1 LNRAD
6 DGAGGAN
13 TGYPLTVTMRTIARC
28 FLLFGLVAA
37 VPRVAAAQ
45 ATLAGEVKDTTG
57 AVLPGVT
64 VEAASPALVEK
75 VRAAVTDGSGRYRI
89 ESLPP
94 GSYTVTFSLTGFAPV
109 TREDLMVSGSGVITV
124 DVELTVGGLAE
135 TITVTPRRRDESSLD
150 VPGAINAFTAADI
163 KTAGID
169 RPQDFVALTPNMSLV
184 QTQNQGTSFVTVR
197 GISQARNS
205 EPSVAVLIDGVQMAN
220 PSQFNQELFDIDTI
234 QVLKGPQGAL
244 YGRNAIGGAIII
256 NTRRPGDVFQGNVTV
271 GADSGPGLNVRG
283 SMSGPISD
291 TFKYMA
297 TASYLDTQGYIRN
310 AFLNE
315 NADPFQDVSGRLRF
329 VWEPSNELSADVRV
343 YASAVRTQALYFNI
357 TESVNDTSLPVR
369 VNNAGVNERNMFGTS
384 LKLDYAT
391 PLGTLTSITAY
402 DRFNELLTGDQFDF
416 LPIPESVLFQFFGS
430 DQAQHQFLEVNALSE
445 ALQFASPATK
455 RVRWIA
461 GAYLI
466 STDRFISTGNVFDLG
481 TGEVPEVKR
490 DPLPLFNPQFTFLAD
505 TQDNFAWAVFG
516 NVDVDLTDKLE
527 LSMSLRYDRDDRTN
541 ITETPAEF
549 IPAPLVGIAFPGQV
563 RTHTWD
569 DVQPKVTLRHKPTR
583 DSTLYVGY
591 SRGFRSGGF
600 NQTGVG
606 AAGIPGVNDLFDA
619 ETADTYEGG
628 AKAEFLDRRVGA
640 NVSVFHTQAKGSYFF
655 VFDPN
660 TSTQNLGNLDRV
672 NYTGAEFEVRGRI
685 LDGFDGYVGVGF
697 TDSEIK
703 ESRRAA
709 SDVGNEAP
717 LVSRYTTNVGLQ
729 YRHSLFSELSA
740 FVRSDIEVIGPTWF
754 YPDNFTERDAVTLL
768 NLRVGVDGTSWSATV
783 WAKNLT
789 DTTYNAEWSPGP
801 MFFPNPGYTNNFV
814 FKAMPRRWGVDLNY
828 RF

>member
-1 LNRAD
+1 
-6 DGAGGAN
+6 
-13 TGYPLTVTMRTIARC
+13 MRTIARC
-28 FLLFGLVAA
+28 FLLFGLIA
-37 VPRVAAAQ
+37 VVPHVAAAQ
-45 ATLAGEVKDTTG
+45 ATLAGEVRDTTG
-57 AVLPGVT
+57 LVLPGVT

-75 VRAAVTDGSGRYRI
+75 VRTAVTDGSGRYRI
-89 ESLPP
+89 EALPP
-94 GSYTVTFSLTGFAPV
+94 GSYRVRFSLTGFAPV

-124 DVELTVGGLAE
+124 DVALTVGAAE
-135 TITVTPRRRDESSLD
+135 TITVTARRRDELSLD
-150 VPGAINAFTAADI
+150 VPVAVNTFTADVIEA
-163 KTAGID
+163 AGIE
-169 RPQDFVALTPNMSLV
+169 RPQDFVALTPNVSVV

-220 PSQFNQELFDIDTI
+220 PSLFNQELFDIDTI

-256 NTRRPGDVFQGNVTV
+256 NTKEPSDVLEGNVSL
-271 GADSGPGLNVRG
+271 GADSGPGMKVRG
-283 SMSGPISD
+283 GVSGPISD
-291 TFKYMA
+291 TLKYRA
-297 TASYLDTQGYIRN
+297 TGSFFDTKGYIRN
-310 AFLNE
+310 DLLDE
-315 NADPFQDVSGRLRF
+315 NADPFRDVSGRLRL
-329 VWEPSNELSADVRV
+329 VWEPSTELSADVRV
-343 YASAVRTQALYFNI
+343 YGSQVQTQALYFNI

-369 VNNAGVNERNMFGTS
+369 VNNAGVNERNVFGTS
-384 LKLDYAT
+384 LKLDYVT
-391 PLGTLTSITAY
+391 PQGTLTSITAY

-416 LPIPESVLFQFFGS
+416 LPIQESVLFNFFGA
-430 DQAQHQFLEVNALSE
+430 DQAQHQFLEVDAVSE
-445 ALQFASPATK
+445 ALHFASPAAR

-461 GAYLI
+461 GAYVI

-481 TGEVPEVKR
+481 TGVVPEVRR
-490 DPLPLFNPQFTFLAD
+490 DPLPLFNPQFTYLAD

-516 NVDVDLTDKLE
+516 NVDVDLTDTLE
-527 LSMSLRYDRDDRTN
+527 LSTSLRYDRDHRKNT
-541 ITETPAEF
+541 TETPAAF

-563 RTHTWD
+563 RENTWD
-569 DVQPKVTLRHKPTR
+569 DLQPKVTLRHKPTP

-606 AAGIPGVNDLFDA
+606 AAGIAGVNDLFDA
-619 ETADTYEGG
+619 ETADTVEAG

-640 NVSVFHTQAKGSYFF
+640 NVSVYHTRAEGSYFF

-672 NYTGAEFEVRGRI
+672 NYTGAEFEVQGRI
-685 LDGFDGYVGVGF
+685 LDGFDGYVGIGF
-697 TDSEIK
+697 TDSDVK

-717 LVSRYTTNVGLQ
+717 LVSRYTANVGLQ
-729 YRHSLFSELSA
+729 YRHTLRTDLSA

-754 YPDNFTERDAVTLL
+754 YPDNFTERDPVGLL
-768 NLRVGVDGTSWSATV
+768 NLRLGVDHTSWSATV

-789 DTTYNAEWSPGP
+789 NNIYNAEWSPGP
-801 MFFPNPGYTNNFV
+801 MFFPNPGYANNFV

>member
-1 LNRAD
+1 
-6 DGAGGAN
+6 
-13 TGYPLTVTMRTIARC
+13 MRGIVRC
-28 FLLFGLVAA
+28 FLLFGLVA
-37 VPRVAAAQ
+37 VIPSVAAAQ

-64 VEAASPALVEK
+64 VEAASPALTEK
-75 VRAAVTDGSGRYRI
+75 VRTAVTDGSGRYRL

-94 GSYTVTFSLTGFAPV
+94 GSYTVTFALTGFMPLK
-109 TREDLMVSGSGVITV
+109 REDVMVAGSGAITV
-124 DVELTVGGLAE
+124 DVELAVGGMAE

-150 VPGAINAFTAADI
+150 VPGAINAFTAVDI
-163 KTAGID
+163 ETAGID
-169 RPQDFVALTPNMSLV
+169 RPQDFIALTPNMSLV

-256 NTRRPGDVFQGNVTV
+256 NTKQPSDVFEGNVML
-271 GADSGPGLNVRG
+271 GGESGPGINLRG
-283 SMSGPISD
+283 GMSGPISN
-291 TFKYMA
+291 TLKYI
-297 TASYLDTQGYIRN
+297 ASGSFLDTKGYIRN
-310 AFLNE
+310 AHLNE
-315 NADPFQDVSGRLRF
+315 DADPFRDLSGRLRF
-329 VWEPSNELSADVRV
+329 VWDPSNELSADVRV
-343 YASAVRTQALYFNI
+343 YASRVDTQALYFNI

-369 VNNAGVNERNMFGTS
+369 VNNPGVNERNMFGTS
-384 LKLDYAT
+384 LKLDWVR

-402 DRFNELLTGDQFDF
+402 DRFNELLTGDQFNF
-416 LPIPESVLFQFFGS
+416 LPIEESVLFRFFGA
-430 DQAQHQFLEVNALSE
+430 DQAQHQYLSVNSVSE
-445 ALQFASPATK
+445 ALQFVSPAAK

-466 STDRFISTGNVFDLG
+466 GTDRFISTGNVFDLG
-481 TGEVPEVKR
+481 TGVVPEVKR
-490 DPLPLFNPQFTFLAD
+490 QPLPLFNPQFTYLAD
-505 TQDNFAWAVFG
+505 SQDNFAWAVFG

-527 LSMSLRYDRDDRTN
+527 LSTSLRYDRDHRKNT
-541 ITETPAEF
+541 TETPAEF

-563 RTHTWD
+563 REHTWD
-569 DVQPKVTLRHKPTR
+569 DLQPKVTLRHKPTR
-583 DSTLYVGY
+583 DSTLYIGY

-606 AAGIPGVNDLFDA
+606 AAGIAGVNDLFDA
-619 ETADTYEGG
+619 ETADTFEGG
-628 AKAEFLDRRVGA
+628 AKADFLEGRVGA
-640 NVSVFHTQAKGSYFF
+640 NVSLFHTRAKGSYFF

-672 NYTGAEFEVRGRI
+672 DYTGAEFEVRGRI
-685 LDGFDGYVGVGF
+685 VEGFDGYVGLGF
-697 TDSEIK
+697 TDSDIK

-717 LVSRYTTNVGLQ
+717 LVSRYTANVGLQ
-729 YRHSLFSELSA
+729 YRRSLRADVSA

-754 YPDNFTERDAVTLL
+754 YPDNFTERDPVGLL
-768 NLRVGVDGTSWSATV
+768 NVRFGVDQRSWSAAV

-789 DTTYNAEWSPGP
+789 DSEYNAEWSPGP

-814 FKAMPRRWGVDLNY
+814 FKALPRRWGVDLTY

>member
-1 LNRAD
+1 
-6 DGAGGAN
+6 
-13 TGYPLTVTMRTIARC
+13 
-28 FLLFGLVAA
+28 LFALVAVA
-37 VPRVAAAQ
+37 PRVAAAQ
-45 ATLAGEVKDTTG
+45 AALAGEVKDTTG

-64 VEAASPALVEK
+64 VEAASPALIEK
-75 VRAAVTDGSGRYRI
+75 VRTAVTDVSGRYRI
-89 ESLPP
+89 EPLPP
-94 GSYTVTFSLTGFAPV
+94 GSYTVTFSLTGFAPAK
-109 TREDLMVSGSGVITV
+109 REGLIVSATGVVTV
-124 DVELTVGGLAE
+124 DVELMVGGTAE
-135 TITVTPRRRDESSLD
+135 TITVTPRRRDEPLLD

-234 QVLKGPQGAL
+234 EVVKGPQGAL

-256 NTRRPGDVFQGNVTV
+256 NTKKPSDVFEGNVTV
-271 GADSGPGLNVRG
+271 GSDSGPGINVRG
-283 SMSGPISD
+283 GMSGPISD
-291 TFKYMA
+291 TLKYI
-297 TASYLDTQGYIRN
+297 ASASFLDTKGYIRN
-310 AFLNE
+310 VLLDE
-315 NADPFQDVSGRLRF
+315 DADPFRDVSGRLRF

-343 YASAVRTQALYFNI
+343 YASGVRTQALYFNI

-369 VNNAGVNERNMFGTS
+369 VNNAGVNERNLFGTS
-384 LKLDYAT
+384 LKLDWVR

-402 DRFNELLTGDQFDF
+402 DRFDEILTGDQFNF
-416 LPIPESVLFQFFGS
+416 LPIPESVLFNFFGT
-430 DQAQHQFLEVNALSE
+430 DQAQHQFLDVNAVSE
-445 ALQFASPATK
+445 ALHFASPATK
-455 RVRWIA
+455 RVRWIV

-481 TGEVPEVKR
+481 TGEVPEVR
-490 DPLPLFNPQFTFLAD
+490 REPLPLFDPQFTFLAD
-505 TQDNFAWAVFG
+505 EQDNFAWAVFG
-516 NVDVDLTDKLE
+516 NVDVDLTDTLE
-527 LSMSLRYDRDDRTN
+527 LSTSLRYDRDHRQNT
-541 ITETPAEF
+541 TRTPAEF

-569 DVQPKVTLRHKPTR
+569 DLQPKVTLRHKPTR
-583 DSTLYVGY
+583 DSTLYIGY

-606 AAGIPGVNDLFDA
+606 AAGIAGVNDLFDA

-628 AKAEFLDRRVGA
+628 AKAEFLGRRVGA
-640 NVSVFHTQAKGSYFF
+640 NVSIFHTRAEGSYFF

-672 NYTGAEFEVRGRI
+672 HYTGAEVEVRGRI
-685 LDGFDGYVGVGF
+685 LDGFDGYVGVGY
-697 TDSEIK
+697 TDSDIK

-717 LVSRYTTNVGLQ
+717 LVSRYTANVGLQ
-729 YRHSLFSELSA
+729 YRHSVGGALSA

-754 YPDNFTERDAVTLL
+754 YPDNFTERERVTLL
-768 NLRVGVDGTSWSATV
+768 NVRLGVDHRSWSATV

-789 DTTYNAEWSPGP
+789 DETYNAEWSPGP

-814 FKAMPRRWGVDLNY
+814 FKAMPRRWGADLNY

>member
-1 LNRAD
+1 
-6 DGAGGAN
+6 
-13 TGYPLTVTMRTIARC
+13 MRTVARC

-37 VPRVAAAQ
+37 LPRAAAAQ
-45 ATLAGEVKDTTG
+45 AILAGEVKDTTG

-64 VEAASPALVEK
+64 VEAASPALTEK
-75 VRAAVTDGSGRYRI
+75 ARTAVTDGGGRYRI

-94 GSYTVTFSLTGFAPV
+94 GSYTVTFSLSGFAPLK
-109 TREDLMVSGSGVITV
+109 REGLMVSGSGVTTV
-124 DVELTVGGLAE
+124 DVALTVGGLAQAV
-135 TITVTPRRRDESSLD
+135 TVTARRRDELSLD
-150 VPGAINAFTAADI
+150 VPVAVNTFTADVIEA
-163 KTAGID
+163 AGID
-169 RPQDFVALTPNMSLV
+169 RPQDFIALTPNMSLV

-256 NTRRPGDVFQGNVTV
+256 NTKKPSDVLAGNVSL
-271 GADSGPGLNVRG
+271 GSDSGPGITVRG
-283 SMSGPISD
+283 GVSGPISD
-291 TFKYMA
+291 KLKYI
-297 TASYLDTQGYIRN
+297 ASGSFLDTKGYIRN
-310 AFLNE
+310 VFLNE
-315 NADPFQDVSGRLRF
+315 DADPFKDVSGRLRLL
-329 VWEPSNELSADVRV
+329 WEPSKELSADVRV
-343 YASAVRTQALYFNI
+343 YASGVRTQALYFNI

-369 VNNAGVNERNMFGTS
+369 VNNAGVNERNLFGTS
-384 LKLDYAT
+384 LKLDYVK

-402 DRFNELLTGDQFDF
+402 DRFNEILTGDQFDF
-416 LPIPESVLFQFFGS
+416 LPIPESVLYKFFGS
-430 DQAQHQFLEVNALSE
+430 DQAQHQFLEVNAVSE

-455 RVRWIA
+455 RVRWIV
-461 GAYLI
+461 GAYMI
-466 STDRFISTGNVFDLG
+466 GTDRFISTGNVFDLG
-481 TGEVPEVKR
+481 TGEVPEVRR

-505 TQDNFAWAVFG
+505 SQDNFAWAAFG
-516 NVDVDLTDKLE
+516 NVDVNLTDKLE
-527 LSMSLRYDRDDRTN
+527 LSTSLRYDRDHRKNT
-541 ITETPAEF
+541 TETPAEF
-549 IPAPLVGIAFPGQV
+549 IPAPLVGTAFPGQV
-563 RTHTWD
+563 REHTWD
-569 DVQPKVTLRHKPTR
+569 DWQPKVTLRHKPTR

-606 AAGIPGVNDLFDA
+606 AAGIAGVNDLFDA

-628 AKAEFLDRRVGA
+628 VKAEFLNQRVGT
-640 NVSVFHTQAKGSYFF
+640 NFSIFHTRAKGSYFF

-672 NYTGAEFEVRGRI
+672 NYTGAEVEVQGRI
-685 LDGFDGYVGVGF
+685 LEGFDGYIGLGF
-697 TDSEIK
+697 TDSDIK

-729 YRHSLFSELSA
+729 YRHSLRSELSA

-754 YPDNFTERDAVTLL
+754 YPDNFTERDPVTLL
-768 NLRVGVDGTSWSATV
+768 NLRLGVEGKSWSATV

-814 FKAMPRRWGVDLNY
+814 FKALPRRWGVDLNY

>member
-1 LNRAD
+1 
-6 DGAGGAN
+6 
-13 TGYPLTVTMRTIARC
+13 MRTIARC

-45 ATLAGEVKDTTG
+45 AILAGEVKDTTG

-64 VEAASPALVEK
+64 VEAASPALTEK
-75 VRAAVTDGSGRYRI
+75 VRTAVTDGSGRYRI

-94 GSYTVTFSLTGFAPV
+94 GTYTVTFSLTGFAPV
-109 TREDLMVSGSGVITV
+109 QRQDLVVSGSAVTTV
-124 DVELTVGGLAE
+124 DVELTVGGMAE
-135 TITVTPRRRDESSLD
+135 TITVTPRRRDEASLD
-150 VPGAINAFTAADI
+150 VPGAINAFTQADI

-256 NTRRPGDVFQGNVTV
+256 NTKNPGDVFHGNVTL
-271 GADSGPGLNVRG
+271 GSDSGPGITVRG
-283 SMSGPISD
+283 GMGGPISD
-291 TFKYMA
+291 KLKYI
-297 TASYLDTQGYIRN
+297 ASASFLDTKGYIRN
-310 AFLNE
+310 VFLNE
-315 NADPFQDVSGRLRF
+315 DADPFRDVSGRLRLL
-329 VWEPSNELSADVRV
+329 WEPSNELSADVRV
-343 YASAVRTQALYFNI
+343 YASGVRTQALYFNI

-369 VNNAGVNERNMFGTS
+369 VNNEGVNERNLFGTS
-384 LKLDYAT
+384 LKLDYVK
-391 PLGTLTSITAY
+391 PQGTLTSITAY
-402 DRFNELLTGDQFDF
+402 DRLNEILTGDQFDF
-416 LPIPESVLFQFFGS
+416 LPIPESVLFKFFGS
-430 DQAQHQFLEVNALSE
+430 DQAQHQFLEVNAVSE

-455 RVRWIA
+455 RVRYIV

-481 TGEVPEVKR
+481 TGEVPEVRR

-505 TQDNFAWAVFG
+505 SQDNFAWAVFG
-516 NVDVDLTDKLE
+516 NVDVNLTDKLE
-527 LSMSLRYDRDDRTN
+527 LSTALRYDRDHRKNT
-541 ITETPAEF
+541 TETPAEF
-549 IPAPLVGIAFPGQV
+549 IPAPLVGTAFPGQV

-569 DVQPKVTLRHKPTR
+569 DLQPKVTLRHKPTP
-583 DSTLYVGY
+583 DSTLYIGY

-606 AAGIPGVNDLFDA
+606 AAGIAGVNDLFDA
-619 ETADTYEGG
+619 ETANTYEGG

-640 NVSVFHTQAKGSYFF
+640 NVSVYHTQAKGSYFF

-685 LDGFDGYVGVGF
+685 LEGFDGYVGVGF
-697 TDSEIK
+697 TDSDIK

-709 SDVGNEAP
+709 SDVGKEAP

-729 YRHSLFSELSA
+729 YRHSLRSELSA

-754 YPDNFTERDAVTLL
+754 YPDNFTERDPVTVW
-768 NLRVGVDGTSWSATV
+768 NLRLGVDSRSWSATV

-814 FKAMPRRWGVDLNY
+814 FKALPRRWGVDLNY

>member
-1 LNRAD
+1 
-6 DGAGGAN
+6 
-13 TGYPLTVTMRTIARC
+13 MRTIARC
-28 FLLFGLVAA
+28 VLLFGFVAL
-37 VPRVAAAQ
+37 VPRVATAQ
-45 ATLAGEVKDTTG
+45 ATLAGEVKDATG

-64 VEAASPALVEK
+64 VDAASPALVEK
-75 VRAAVTDGSGRYRI
+75 VRTAVTDSSGRYRI
-89 ESLPP
+89 EPLPP
-94 GSYTVTFSLTGFAPV
+94 GTYAVTFSLTGFAPV
-109 TREDLMVSGSGVITV
+109 KRENVVVSGSGAVTV
-124 DVELTVGGLAE
+124 DAALTVGGMAE

-256 NTRRPGDVFQGNVTV
+256 NTKKPSDIFQGNVTI
-271 GADSGPGLNVRG
+271 GGESGPGVNLRG

-291 TFKYMA
+291 KLKYI
-297 TASYLDTQGYIRN
+297 ASGSFLDTKGYIKN
-310 AFLNE
+310 VFLDE
-315 NADPFQDVSGRLRF
+315 NADPFRDVSGRLRF
-329 VWEPSNELSADVRV
+329 VWEPSKALSADVRV
-343 YASAVRTQALYFNI
+343 YGSGVRTRALYFNI

-369 VNNAGVNERNMFGTS
+369 VNNPGVNDRNMAGTS
-384 LKLDYAT
+384 LKLDYVK

-402 DRFNELLTGDQFDF
+402 DWFNELLTGDQFNF
-416 LPIPESVLFQFFGS
+416 LPIQESVLFDFFGA
-430 DQAQHQFLEVNALSE
+430 DQAQHQFLDVKAVSE
-445 ALQFASPATK
+445 ALQFASAATK

-481 TGEVPEVKR
+481 TGEVPVVKR
-490 DPLPLFNPQFTFLAD
+490 QPLPLFNPQFTYLAD
-505 TQDNFAWAVFG
+505 AQDNFAWAIFG
-516 NVDVDLTDKLE
+516 NVDVDLTQTLE
-527 LSMSLRYDRDDRTN
+527 LSTALRYDRDHRRNT
-541 ITETPAEF
+541 TRTPAEF
-549 IPAPLVGIAFPGQV
+549 IPAPLAGIAFPGQV

-569 DVQPKVTLRHKPTR
+569 DLQPKVTLRHKPTR
-583 DSTLYVGY
+583 ESTLYVGY

-606 AAGIPGVNDLFDA
+606 AAGIAGVNDLFDA
-619 ETADTYEGG
+619 ETADTYEAG
-628 AKAEFLDRRVGA
+628 AKADFLQRRVGA
-640 NVSVFHTQAKGSYFF
+640 NVSVYHTRAKGSYFF

-672 NYTGAEFEVRGRI
+672 DYTGGEFELRGRI
-685 LDGFDGYVGVGF
+685 LEGFDGYLGLGY
-697 TDSEIK
+697 TDSTIK
-703 ESRRAA
+703 ASRRAA
-709 SDVGNEAP
+709 TDVGNQAP
-717 LVSRYTTNVGLQ
+717 LVSKYTANVGLQ
-729 YRHSLFSELSA
+729 YRHSLRSELSA
-740 FVRSDIEVIGPTWF
+740 FVRSDLEVIGPTWF
-754 YPDNFTERDAVTLL
+754 YPDNFTERDPVRLL
-768 NLRVGVDGTSWSATV
+768 NVRLGMDVKSWSATV

-789 DTTYNAEWSPGP
+789 DKKYNAEWSPGP
-801 MFFPNPGYTNNFV
+801 LFFPKPGYTNNFV
-814 FKAMPRRWGVDLNY
+814 FKGMPRRWGVDLSY